1 VRADAVLRSRLWLC
15 GLLAAV
21 TGAWLGAAAPGGAAV
36 TPPDPNRATPVQVR
50 VFLEQVGRIDPI
62 QNTFWFHAYASFTW
76 TDPRLAFD
84 PAERGTDEEIH
95 FDAGALQ
102 RLAGMWW
109 PMPIIANQVG
119 PGDPGRRVLRIRSD
133 GQIRFEGV
141 FEATVAANYD
151 LRRFPFDRHALEID
165 VESFRWSAGELR
177 FVADREA
184 SGLASSF
191 AIPEWRAWGFDV
203 RSEETAH
210 ARGPD
215 PFSRLVVGVR
225 IGREIGFY
233 VWKVVLPLFVIV
245 AISWSV
251 FWMTDEHLSGRARVV
266 ATGILTVVAY
276 QFALA
281 GNMPRVAYLT
291 LMDAV
296 TTLSF
301 SMMGLAFLQNM
312 FVVPLRERD
321 PARALALDRTCRWAF
336 PLAYAIGLAALTA
349 FYLA

>member
-1 VRADAVLRSRLWLC
+1 
-15 GLLAAV
+15 
-21 TGAWLGAAAPGGAAV
+21 
-36 TPPDPNRATPVQVR
+36 
-50 VFLEQVGRIDPI
+50 
-62 QNTFWFHAYASFTW
+62 
-76 TDPRLAFD
+76 
-84 PAERGTDEEIH
+84 
-95 FDAGALQ
+95 
-102 RLAGMWW
+102 MWW

-119 PGDPGRRVLRIRSD
+119 PAEATRRVLRIGPD
-133 GQIRFEGV
+133 GQVRFEGI

-165 VESFRWSAGELR
+165 IESFRWNAGALR

-184 SGLASSF
+184 SGLGESF
-191 AIPEWRAWGFDV
+191 AIPEWRVSGFEL
-203 RSEETAH
+203 RTEEAVN
-210 ARGPD
+210 ARGPE

-233 VWKVVLPLFVIV
+233 VWKVVLPLWVIV

-251 FWMTDEHLSGRARVV
+251 FWMVDEHLSGRCRVV

-281 GNMPRVAYLT
+281 GSMPRVAYLT

-301 SMMGLAFLQNM
+301 AIMGVAFLQNM

-321 PARALALDRTCRWAF
+321 PERALALDRTCRWAF
-336 PLAYAIGLAALTA
+336 PMAYAVGLAVLAA
-349 FYLA
+349 AYLS

>member
-1 VRADAVLRSRLWLC
+1 VRSEI
-15 GLLAAV
+15 
-21 TGAWLGAAAPGGAAV
+21 
-36 TPPDPNRATPVQVR
+36 
-50 VFLEQVGRIDPI
+50 FLEQVGAIDPI
-62 QNTFWFHAYASFTW
+62 QNTFRFRAYASFDW
-76 TDPRLAFD
+76 SDPRLAFD
-84 PAERGTDEEIH
+84 PAERGIAEEIY
-95 FDAGALQ
+95 FDTGALQ

-119 PGDPGRRVLRIRSD
+119 PAEATRRVLRIASD
-133 GQIRFEGV
+133 GQVRFEGI
-141 FEATVAANYD
+141 FEATVSAKYD

-165 VESFRWSAGELR
+165 IESFRWSAAELR
-177 FVADREA
+177 FAADREA
-184 SGLASSF
+184 SGLGDSF
-191 AIPEWRAWGFDV
+191 SIPEWRVSGFELRTEEV
-203 RSEETAH
+203 VHNRGSE
-210 ARGPD
+210 

-233 VWKVVLPLFVIV
+233 LWKVVLPLWVIV

-251 FWMTDEHLSGRARVV
+251 FWMVDEHLSGRARVV

-281 GNMPRVAYLT
+281 GSMPRVAYLT

-301 SMMGLAFLQNM
+301 AMMGLAFLQNM

-321 PARALALDRTCRWAF
+321 AARALAMDRACRWAF
-336 PLAYAIGLAALTA
+336 PLAYAIGLAMLSA